1 MVANDVFVSAQ
12 YLNVD
17 GTIQS
22 GEPDQQVT
30 IDSTEQSLYNPDIPG
45 STFYESMTDAING
58 AASAYQDYEDGDL
71 QDAQSFVSS
80 VRLVHQ

>member
-1 MVANDVFVSAQ
+1 MPRLSVTGIPAASAVEQAVAAALATPGTGNIMVANDVFVSAQ

-30 IDSTEQSLYNPDIPG
+30 IDGTDQTLYNPDIPG
-45 STFYESMTDAING
+45 RLFTG
-58 AASAYQDYEDGDL
+58 A
-71 QDAQSFVSS
+71 
-80 VRLVHQ
+80 